1 MLKYYVCK
9 YYLNATHSF
18 DNDAEH
24 AHAHTF
30 TISFWIQQPE
40 QEEYFSFYDIDK
52 IIVSYVEK
60 FSGKYLNEEP
70 EFEALSPTLENIG
83 DVMFEAV
90 EKRLA
95 EEHVTL
101 LQVEICENP
110 LRVYS
115 VSNKILLVSEHANN
129 SGKNW
134 EKLLSRQKEIMLMAE
149 KERNET

>member
-9 YYLNATHSF
+9 YYLNAAHSF
-18 DNDAEH
+18 DHDAAH
-24 AHAHTF
+24 AHTHTF
-30 TISFWIQQPE
+30 TISFWIQQPAK
-40 QEEYFSFYDIDK
+40 EEYFSFYDMDK

-60 FSGKYLNEEP
+60 FSGRYLNEEP
-70 EFEALSPTLENIG
+70 EFVALNPTLENIG

-95 EEHVTL
+95 KENVTL

-134 EKLLSRQKEIMLMAE
+134 EKLLSKKREIMMREE
-149 KERNET
+149 KAREKA

>member
-30 TISFWIQQPE
+30 TISFSIQQPD
-40 QEEYFSFYDIDK
+40 EENYFSFNDIDR
-52 IIVSYVEK
+52 IIYSYIQK
-60 FSGKYLNEEP
+60 FEGKYLNAEP
-70 EFEALSPTLENIG
+70 EFKTLSPTIENIG
-83 DVMFEAV
+83 DVLLDMV
-90 EKRLA
+90 GKRLKD
-95 EEHVTL
+95 EDVEL

-110 LRVYS
+110 LRIYS
-115 VSNKILLVSEHANN
+115 VSTKLLLVSEHATN

-134 EKLLSRQKEIMLMAE
+134 EKILKKKKEFLMMTGM
-149 KERNET
+149 KKGTL